1 MTPGTELLDNVVQ
14 PAPEEHDAMTAL
26 REQVN
31 EISRSGYRPVL
42 MGPDGHHVE
51 LPDSAFRALMFV
63 VRGMAAGRTM
73 TLMPSDQRLTTNQA
87 AELLHVSRPHLIKL
101 LEEGR
106 LPYEKVGSHRRLRLE
121 DVLAYRRAR
130 ARERE
135 EQLRELTQLSQEL
148 EEGGYS

>member
-1 MTPGTELLDNVVQ
+1 MSPGTELLDNVVQ

-31 EISRSGYRPVL
+31 EICRTGYRPVL
-42 MGPDGHHVE
+42 IGPDGSHVE

-73 TLMPSDQRLTTNQA
+73 ALMPSEKRLTSNQA

-101 LEEGR
+101 LDEGK
-106 LPYEKVGSHRRLRLE
+106 LPYEMVGSHRRLRLD

-130 ARERE
+130 AHERE
-135 EQLRELTQLSQEL
+135 AQLRELTQLSQEL
-148 EEGGYS
+148 EGGYS

>member
-1 MTPGTELLDNVVQ
+1 MVPGTDLLDNVVQ

-26 REQVN
+26 RDQVN
-31 EISRSGYRPVL
+31 EISHRGYRPVL
-42 MGPDGHHVE
+42 MGPDGEHVE

-63 VRGMAAGRTM
+63 VRGMAAGRTI
-73 TLMPSDQRLTTNQA
+73 TLMPCDQRLTTNQA

-101 LEEGR
+101 LEEGK

-121 DVLAYRRAR
+121 DVVGYRRAR

-135 EQLRELTQLSQEL
+135 AQLRELTQLSQEL
-148 EEGGYS
+148 EGGYS